1 MKIVE
6 KNSLKISSVLF
17 DFINNEAIPGTN
29 IESEHFWK
37 GFSNV
42 VHELAPI
49 NKGLTE
55 KR

>member
-29 IESEHFWK
+29 IGQNIFGKASLMSFM
-37 GFSNV
+37 N
-42 VHELAPI
+42 
-49 NKGLTE
+49 
-55 KR
+55 